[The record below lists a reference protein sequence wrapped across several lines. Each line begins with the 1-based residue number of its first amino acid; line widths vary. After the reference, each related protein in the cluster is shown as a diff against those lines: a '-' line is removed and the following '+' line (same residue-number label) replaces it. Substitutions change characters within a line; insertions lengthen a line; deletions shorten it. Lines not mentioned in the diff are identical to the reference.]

1 MILLNFAHPIT
12 PEQLAQVE
20 DLAALAVERVIDV
33 PVQIDTAAPLGP
45 QAEALVDACGIT
57 ADVWQ
62 TADLLVN
69 PPGLASA
76 ALALVAEIHGRRGS
90 FPALMR
96 TRPIGV
102 GALIRYEIAELVNLQ
117 ALRDDARQRR
127 WPSEKRPQ
135 DADG

>member
-20 DLAALAVERVIDV
+20 DLAALAVEQVIEV
-33 PVQIDTAAPLGP
+33 PVQIDVAVPISP
-45 QAEALVDACGIT
+45 QVQALVDACGLT
-57 ADVWQ
+57 SEAWQ
-62 TADLLVN
+62 IADLLVN

-90 FPALMR
+90 FPALVR
-96 TRPIGV
+96 TRPV
-102 GALIRYEIAELVNLQ
+102 GSGAITRYEVAELVNLQ

-127 WPSEKRPQ
+127 WTGERRPG
-135 DADG
+135 DA

>member
-12 PEQLAQVE
+12 SEQLAQIE
-20 DLAALAVERVIDV
+20 DLAALAMEQVIDV
-33 PVQIDTAAPLGP
+33 PVQIDIATPISP
-45 QAEALVDACGIT
+45 QAEALADACGLT
-57 ADVWQ
+57 TEAWQ

-90 FPALMR
+90 FPALVR
-96 TRPIGV
+96 TRPIGS
-102 GALIRYEIAELVNLQ
+102 GAVTRYEVAELVNLQ

-127 WPSEKRPQ
+127 WTGDARPG
-135 DADG
+135 DA